1 MSVTIRTSSES
12 LVGTQVLRGTL
23 LDVSADGIL
32 RVRPDNDPT
41 GVIACDALASAG
53 PLRPGATVLYA
64 MPTTPQQRG
73 CVLGAIGPYR
83 PTSSQSNE
91 DNPQLIADKTTIE
104 LTADTK
110 LVLKC
115 GEGSI
120 SIGQDGTIIIK
131 GARILSRSK
140 GVNKIKGASVQIN

>member
-1 MSVTIRTSSES
+1 MSVTVRTATES

-23 LDVSADGIL
+23 VEIKTDGTL
-32 RVRPDNDPT
+32 LVRPDGDPA
-41 GVIACDALASAG
+41 GIVACDALVSSG
-53 PLRPGATVLYA
+53 PLHPGATVVYA
-64 MPTTPQQRG
+64 MPPSSQHRG
-73 CVLGAIGPYR
+73 CVLGAVGPYR
-83 PTSSQSNE
+83 PPSGQSNE
-91 DNPQLIADKTTIE
+91 DNPHLVADKTTIE

>member
-1 MSVTIRTSSES
+1 MSVTIRTAIES
-12 LVGTQVLRGTL
+12 LVGMQVLRGTL
-23 LDVSADGIL
+23 LEITTDGVL
-32 RVRPDNDPT
+32 LVRPDGDPAGAVT
-41 GVIACDALASAG
+41 CDVLASTG
-53 PLRPGATVLYA
+53 PLYSGATVLYST
-64 MPTTPQQRG
+64 PTAPHHRG

-83 PTSSQSNE
+83 PTIDRQN
-91 DNPQLIADKTTIE
+91 DGDPHLVADKTTIE

-110 LVLKC
+110 LVLRC

-120 SIGQDGTIIIK
+120 SIGEDGTIIIK